1 VLDLNLR
8 RDVQWDAS
16 TFGRTNVSAEMTQD
30 FYVLFV
36 ATTFGSTIVKDHGTL
51 LGSRTTRHRRRLLLR
66 LIIFFY
72 SLSQTHRCGMHPP
85 RIGSALRKDCFTI
98 CAPCL
103 RRLAPIR
110 SFSRAASSPE
120 AIIYQ
125 RGHQTL
131 SAKRYFLAND
141 AWTKFSPHDHLE
153 IKQSDRTSTIQ
164 YTQDS
169 RTQEGARISN
179 TIEQR
184 VLEEKDTTLPHR
196 RRKRKEAVEELSD
209 EIPHDASSQLSTL
222 SSAMPAQSL
231 KAKFFTYLALSKPR
245 LSFLV
250 VLTTCAA
257 YSLFPVAAT
266 PLSSTMSLSPLTLL
280 NLTTGTA
287 LCCASANALN
297 MLIEPAHDAKMTRT
311 RNRPLVRGLLTP
323 RAALIFALA
332 TGVAG
337 VTLLDFG
344 VNPTCAFLGG
354 LNIVLYA
361 GAYTPLKRISVVN
374 TWVGALVG
382 GIPPLMGWVA
392 AAGQAKAAAS
402 ADGEQPGWQDLLFD
416 PATSAG
422 GWLIAALLFAWQF
435 PHFNSLSWTIRKE
448 YAAAGYRMLAS
459 VNPRKN
465 ALVGLRYALLM
476 VPICAGLSYVGIT
489 GWSFVATSGVVNA
502 WMIKEAWRFY
512 RLEGAKGSARGLFW
526 ASVWHL
532 PLVLVFAMVQKK
544 GLYERLWHGGID
556 DELWEELT
564 HEEMQDDAAVVA
576 Q

>member
-1 VLDLNLR
+1 MAILR
-8 RDVQWDAS
+8 P
-16 TFGRTNVSAEMTQD
+16 
-30 FYVLFV
+30 
-36 ATTFGSTIVKDHGTL
+36 
-51 LGSRTTRHRRRLLLR
+51 HRLRLLQQLDA
-66 LIIFFY
+66 Y
-72 SLSQTHRCGMHPP
+72 TV
-85 RIGSALRKDCFTI
+85 

-103 RRLAPIR
+103 RRLASSASAR
-110 SFSRAASSPE
+110 AFSRAARNSE
-120 AIIYQ
+120 AIVLQ
-125 RGHQTL
+125 RGHEAL
-131 SAKRYFLAND
+131 VGKKYFLANET
-141 AWTKFSPHDHLE
+141 WTRFADRGARRDGHSGGVASATA
-153 IKQSDRTSTIQ
+153 IKAAPLGRQPDTAKTIQ
-164 YTQDS
+164 DT
-169 RTQEGARISN
+169 
-179 TIEQR
+179 

-196 RRKRKEAVEELSD
+196 RRKRKQQDED
-209 EIPHDASSQLSTL
+209 THEIPLDASSQLSTM
-222 SSAMPAQSL
+222 SSALPTQSM
-231 KAKFFTYLALSKPR
+231 KARFFTYLALSKPR

-250 VLTTCAA
+250 VLTTTAA

-323 RAALIFALA
+323 RAAFIFAVA
-332 TGVAG
+332 TGLVG

-361 GAYTPLKRISVVN
+361 GAYTPLKRISVIN

-402 ADGEQPGWQDLLFD
+402 ATGEQPGWQELLFD

-422 GWLIAALLFAWQF
+422 GWLVAALLFAWQF
-435 PHFNSLSWTIRKE
+435 PHFNSLSWTIRQE
-448 YAAAGYRMLAS
+448 YANAGYRMLAS
-459 VNPRKN
+459 INPRRN
-465 ALVGLRYALLM
+465 GLVGLRYALLM
-476 VPICAGLSYVGIT
+476 VPICAGLSYVGVT
-489 GWSFVATSGVVNA
+489 GWSFVATSGIVNA
-502 WMIKEAWRFY
+502 WMIREAWRFY

-532 PLVLVFAMVQKK
+532 PLVLVLAMVQKR
-544 GLYERLWHGGID
+544 GLWDRLTGKALL
-556 DELWEELT
+556 DEEVWEEYHPDEADVPASNLNT
-564 HEEMQDDAAVVA
+564 PLA
-576 Q
+576 